1 VKTRQVADPAGM
13 GSRRSLFVVIVMLAA
28 LATSLTLLFGLSAQP
43 AAAKDHASKY
53 LDQEEMQALS
63 DAELRGLEAEP
74 VGIVNA
80 KASKNPDSLNFGSI
94 RLNTSTSQLVT
105 VKGDAF
111 GCVDVFFG
119 CIGSFPAKID
129 SATVI
134 GDDYSK
140 ASDTCSGRE
149 LDPNETCTIEVRFGP
164 DNEGFHSGSLSI
176 GPGSVTLIDL
186 PVVGTVSVPTSLV
199 DGTVVPL
206 SGTGNRP
213 PEVIAFSPTGKR
225 VPPGANA
232 TATFSEDMLA
242 SSINSSSFTLRK
254 QGSSLPVAAVVTYD
268 PTTDKATLNP
278 NNKLRRGATYLAT
291 VTTGAR
297 DLLGEALVAQKS
309 WSFRVKPR

>member
-1 VKTRQVADPAGM
+1 MKTRLVTDPSGT
-13 GSRRSLFVVIVMLAA
+13 GSRRSLFAVIVMLAA
-28 LATSLTLLFGLSAQP
+28 LATSLTLLLGLSVQP
-43 AAAKDHASKY
+43 AAAQDRASKY

-63 DAELRGLEAEP
+63 EAEQSGLEAEP

-80 KASKNPDSLNFGSI
+80 KASKNPDSLNFGPV
-94 RLNTSTSQLVT
+94 RVGTSTTRLVT

-119 CIGSFPAKID
+119 CIGNFPAKVD

-134 GDDYSK
+134 GDDFSK

-176 GPGSVTLIDL
+176 SPGSVTLVDL
-186 PVVGTVSVPTSLV
+186 PVVGTISVPTSFV

-206 SGTGNRP
+206 SGTGNIAP
-213 PEVIAFSPTGKR
+213 QVIAFSPTGRK
-225 VPPGANA
+225 VSPGANA

-242 SSINSSSFTLRK
+242 GSINSSSFTLRK
-254 QGSSLPVAAVVTYD
+254 QSSSLPVPAVVTYD
-268 PTTDKATLNP
+268 PITDKATLNP
-278 NNKLRRGATYLAT
+278 NSNLKRGATYLAT

-297 DLLGEALVAQKS
+297 DLLGEPLAAQKS